1 MFVKTILLL
10 ISLCYGWGLYA
21 QNAIDNK
28 KFIRFSTQMGLS
40 SLNQTC
46 ITQDNEGFIWIGT
59 DNGLDCF
66 DGYSFKNYRSIPG
79 DSLNLLSDHISCLLC
94 DSEGVLWVGTEGG
107 GLSRFRKERGNFRNF
122 FPDAFPG
129 THITS
134 IVEDTLHRIWIG
146 TAYGLYVYDK
156 RADSFTSFISSFYG
170 QRNENTV
177 AHNFVK
183 KIYLDNDTLWV
194 GYDSNVL
201 SALNIRNFH
210 FDHYELQGYD
220 TNQATHFSLSGLT
233 KRDNELW
240 LSSWGHGVWRFST
253 VSKQFSRYDE
263 EQNRLINF
271 ISKDRFNNIWYC
283 PESKGLVVV
292 GNTQKSVITSDDF
305 DRFSISSNILSDIFQ
320 DKQGNLWIT
329 SIQGD
334 LNYLKMGNP
343 FFSLYKNPY
352 SSHQL
357 SRDGVTA
364 LCVDKENRLWV
375 GYQEGGL
382 DIIDLHR
389 KKPRKHIEGGE
400 ATSLGKGAINCIYQS
415 NNGTI
420 WIGTYED
427 GLKRYRPYD
436 DSFESYRHDGAQ
448 ENTISGNDIRAI
460 TEDDANHLWLAVQGG
475 GVDRFDPATGAFTHI
490 NLNVNIPNRLLA
502 RWAFSLAYVNEDSL
516 WIGTLAGSIL
526 YSVRTN
532 TAHHY
537 ASTLPAGFQSSNNYV
552 HSVVADS
559 KGNIWFGTK
568 KGLNKFNRAKQSIE
582 TYTVQNGL
590 PNDVI
595 YSLLE
600 DNQAKLWIS
609 TGKGL
614 CRFDPEREDFTVF
627 TMQDGLTNDQFYIA
641 SACKSADGTLFF
653 GGKDGITWFNPLE
666 IRENSYLPPVYIT
679 KFLLFNKDVEVAA
692 PHNRRQFSLPT
703 QISFCDEIALNY
715 KQNVLSF
722 EFSALNYESLEKNL
736 YSYKLEGFDKEFS
749 VPGPKREVTYTNL
762 HPGEYTLR
770 VKASNNDGKWNEQ
783 GASLKI
789 IVHPPFWLTYWAYL
803 IYLILLL
810 GILYIARKLFLRDVK
825 IKQAMEMERMEVQK
839 LQELDGLKMQ
849 FFSNISH
856 EFRTPLTLIVGPVE
870 RMLETENNEPTRN
883 QLNIVHRN
891 VQRLLRLIN
900 QLMDYRKLEESK
912 LSLLPAKADF
922 IEFLND
928 LCGSFTIEA
937 TQRNIIYS
945 TRFSCNSLICWFDSD
960 VMDKILY
967 NLLSNAFKYTPD
979 NGFIAVSLKVDQST
993 IEVSIKDSG
1002 AGISQE
1008 NISRIFDRFFRVDN
1022 TNKSFGTGIGLS
1034 FVKELVELHNGNI
1047 HVDSTLGRGSEFSVT
1062 IPFWQNDEMNFQKL
1076 VSGNPFTESFENI
1089 TDPLPIGQE
1098 ERPRLLIIEDN
1109 PDMRLFIKDEF
1120 LGTYVVLEA
1129 SNGVQ
1134 GVKIALET
1142 MPDVIICDVMMPE
1155 MDGYEACGIL
1165 KNDERTSH
1173 IPILMLTAKSSEK
1186 HTLEGL
1192 ESGADDYV
1200 TKPFS
1205 SKILKAKIGNLVKS
1219 RMLLRKKFLRDPMAV
1234 VKDFAPGKIDERFL
1248 KKACEIIE
1256 NNLDNSDF
1264 EIVDLAKE
1272 IGMSRAQLYRKITAV
1287 SGQSVQEFIRIIRLK
1302 KAAELFATTQ
1312 LNISEVAAQVG
1323 FNSLSHFSHAFSDY
1337 YGKSPSNYIRQFRTR
1352 Q

>member
-1 MFVKTILLL
+1 
-10 ISLCYGWGLYA
+10 
-21 QNAIDNK
+21 
-28 KFIRFSTQMGLS
+28 
-40 SLNQTC
+40 
-46 ITQDNEGFIWIGT
+46 
-59 DNGLDCF
+59 
-66 DGYSFKNYRSIPG
+66 
-79 DSLNLLSDHISCLLC
+79 
-94 DSEGVLWVGTEGG
+94 
-107 GLSRFRKERGNFRNF
+107 
-122 FPDAFPG
+122 
-129 THITS
+129 
-134 IVEDTLHRIWIG
+134 
-146 TAYGLYVYDK
+146 
-156 RADSFTSFISSFYG
+156 
-170 QRNENTV
+170 
-177 AHNFVK
+177 
-183 KIYLDNDTLWV
+183 
-194 GYDSNVL
+194 
-201 SALNIRNFH
+201 
-210 FDHYELQGYD
+210 
-220 TNQATHFSLSGLT
+220 
-233 KRDNELW
+233 
-240 LSSWGHGVWRFST
+240 
-253 VSKQFSRYDE
+253 
-263 EQNRLINF
+263 
-271 ISKDRFNNIWYC
+271 KDRFNNIWYC

-352 SSHQL
+352 SSYQL

-389 KKPRKHIEGGE
+389 KQPRKHIEGGE

-427 GLKRYRPYD
+427 GLKRYRPHN

-490 NLNVNIPNRLLA
+490 NLNVEIPNRLLT

-516 WIGTLAGSIL
+516 WIGTLAGTIL
-526 YSVRTN
+526 YSVRTQ

-537 ASTLPAGFQSSNNYV
+537 ASTLPAGFQSSNSYV

-568 KGLNKFNRAKQSIE
+568 KGLNHFNRAKQSIE

-749 VPGPKREVTYTNL
+749 APGPKREVTYTNL
-762 HPGEYTLR
+762 HPGEYRLR

-783 GASLKI
+783 GATLKI

-810 GILYIARKLFLRDVK
+810 GILYVARKLFLRDMK

-870 RMLETENNEPTRN
+870 RMLQTENREPTRN

-900 QLMDYRKLEESK
+900 QLMDVRKLEESK
-912 LSLLPAKADF
+912 LGLVPAKADF
-922 IEFLND
+922 VLFLRD
-928 LCGSFTIEA
+928 VSALFTNEA
-937 TQRNIIYS
+937 TQRNITYS
-945 TRFSCNSLICWFDSD
+945 THISCTSLICWFDSD

-979 NGFIAVSLKVDQST
+979 NGFIAVWLKADEHS
-993 IEVSIKDSG
+993 IEISIKDSG

-1008 NISRIFDRFFRVDN
+1008 NLTKIFDRFFRVDN

-1034 FVKELVELHNGNI
+1034 FVKELVELHKGKI
-1047 HVDSTLGRGSEFSVT
+1047 EVESTLNRGSEFVVT
-1062 IPFWQNDEMNFQKL
+1062 IPLWLNDAPNFEMQL
-1076 VSGNPFTESFENI
+1076 SDHLLAASSRHVEEPLSGGE
-1089 TDPLPIGQE
+1089 E
-1098 ERPRLLIIEDN
+1098 ERSRLLIIEDN
-1109 PDMRLFIKDEF
+1109 PDMRLFIKEEF
-1120 LGTYVVLEA
+1120 LDAFVVFEA

-1134 GVKIALET
+1134 GVKMAFET
-1142 MPDVIICDVMMPE
+1142 IPDVIICDVMMPE

-1205 SKILKAKIGNLVKS
+1205 SKILKAKIANLVKS
-1219 RMLLRKKFLRDPMAV
+1219 RMLLRKRFLRDPLAV
-1234 VKDFAPGKIDERFL
+1234 VQDFAPGKKDEQFL
-1248 KKACEIIE
+1248 KKAYDIIE
-1256 NNLDNSDF
+1256 RHLDNSDF

-1272 IGMSRAQLYRKITAV
+1272 LGMSRAQLYRKISAV
-1287 SGQSVQEFIRIIRLK
+1287 SGKSVQEFIRIIRLK
-1302 KAAELFATTQ
+1302 RAAELFATTQ
-1312 LNISEVAAQVG
+1312 HNISEVAAQVG

-1337 YGKSPSNYIRQFRTR
+1337 FGKTPSKFLQQLRKRK
-1352 Q
+1352 